1 MEFKKKRKI
10 RILEHWF
17 HPKYY
22 GCPYNSKAPHTNYWG
37 CQSPPPRHPRIDAS
51 DGITQRKL
59 ASLILLLQSDPSQ
72 TLLSGDILVSNTK
85 YVQILI
91 VNTVSCS
98 TWRQTTDDI
107 NQADR
112 RLTAGAINW
121 EL

>member
-1 MEFKKKRKI
+1 MEFKKNVKYVFSNTGSTRNI
-10 RILEHWF
+10 MGALIIVR
-17 HPKYY
+17 HPIPII
-22 GCPYNSKAPHTNYWG
+22 GGAKA
-37 CQSPPPRHPRIDAS
+37 PPRHPRIDAS

>member
-1 MEFKKKRKI
+1 MELHKGS
-10 RILEHWF
+10 W
-17 HPKYY
+17 
-22 GCPYNSKAPHTNYWG
+22 
-37 CQSPPPRHPRIDAS
+37 
-51 DGITQRKL
+51 KL

-98 TWRQTTDDI
+98 TWRKTTYDI
-107 NQADR
+107 NQAMVVLLNQADR